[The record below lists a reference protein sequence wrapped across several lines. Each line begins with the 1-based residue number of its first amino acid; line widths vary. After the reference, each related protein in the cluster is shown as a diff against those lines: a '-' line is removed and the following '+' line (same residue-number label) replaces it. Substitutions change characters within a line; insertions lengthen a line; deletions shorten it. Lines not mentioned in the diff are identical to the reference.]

1 MNLIWMQKSTSS
13 QLDAKLNP
21 FPFYS
26 DMRKNSPIKYDEK
39 AGVWNAF
46 RYDDIKKI
54 LTNFVDFS
62 SDFTKAS
69 EPEASGPFRRSL
81 LSYDPPQHRY
91 LRGTISSAFST
102 TTIERLEPRIREIAN
117 GMIDEVIRKGSM
129 DLVRDFSY
137 PLPVTVIAE
146 LLGIPAKD
154 RDLFKRWADEL
165 LKSIDEAIEANDRSN
180 AKFRGLQKEMD
191 DYFLKVIA
199 EKREKPG
206 HDLVTQLLKAETDKI
221 KLSQED
227 ILSFCA
233 LLLQAGHL
241 TTVNLINNC
250 TWSLLEHP
258 EQLAQVTDNLPS
270 MLAPAIEETLRYRS
284 PVQALVRFTTKDV
297 QVGDKTVKAG
307 QRIVTWIGSANH
319 DEAVFANPEEFDVTR
334 NPNPH
339 IAFGAGIHLCLGA
352 PLARLEGHIA
362 MEALLRRLQDIE
374 LDTKPR
380 NLEPINGSVFLYG
393 VKSLPLLF
401 KAR

>member
-1 MNLIWMQKSTSS
+1 
-13 QLDAKLNP
+13 
-21 FPFYS
+21 
-26 DMRKNSPIKYDEK
+26 MRKNSPVKYDEK

-81 LSYDPPQHRY
+81 LSYDPPLHRY

-117 GMIDEVIRKGSM
+117 GMIDEVIGKGSM

-180 AKFRGLQKEMD
+180 AKFQRLQKEMD

-362 MEALLRRLQDIE
+362 MEALLSRLRDIE

-393 VKSLPLLF
+393 VKNLPLLF